1 MGVLTEVEAHSRC
14 EILIEEYSKTINIE
28 MLTALEMAK
37 QEILPAC
44 IKYTDELAK
53 GIATKE
59 TIGIKVPVEKAF
71 VAELAEKTEI
81 LISKI
86 ENLEKIRDNV
96 PKNDALETAKYY
108 QSEVLV
114 AMDELRKIADKLET
128 MVAKDFWPMPTYTDL
143 LYNV

>member
-1 MGVLTEVEAHSRC
+1 MSVVC
-14 EILIEEYSKTINIE
+14 
-28 MLTALEMAK
+28 
-37 QEILPAC
+37 
-44 IKYTDELAK
+44 
-53 GIATKE
+53 
-59 TIGIKVPVEKAF
+59 
-71 VAELAEKTEI
+71 EI

-86 ENLEKIRDNV
+86 EKLEKIRDNV

-114 AMDELRKIADKLET
+114 AMNELREIADKLET